1 MGPGR
6 NILVLGLGN
15 VLLGDDGVGIHVVEA
30 LRLRNADGADG
41 VVVRDGGTI
50 GMALLPEIEAADSL
64 IVVDA
69 TVFDGEAGD
78 VAVFEGGRMDE
89 KLRAKPS
96 SVHEVALADL
106 MAAATLMGSWPKQ
119 RALVGIRPA
128 NIDWGLVPSPL
139 VADAIPAACAAIDTL
154 VGRWQA

>member
-1 MGPGR
+1 MEPDN

-30 LRLRNADGADG
+30 LRQRDRNHAR
-41 VVVRDGGTI
+41 VLLRDGGTI
-50 GMALLPEIEAADSL
+50 GMALLPDIEAANSL

-69 TVFDGEAGD
+69 TVFEGEAGA
-78 VAVFEGGRMDE
+78 VAVFEGGHMDE

-128 NIDWGLVPSPL
+128 NIDWGLEPSQ
-139 VADAIPAACAAIDTL
+139 VVSDAIPAACAAIDDL
-154 VGRWQA
+154 VDRWQA

>member
-1 MGPGR
+1 MEPGR

-30 LRLRNADGADG
+30 LRQRDGDNG
-41 VVVRDGGTI
+41 EVLLRDGGTI
-50 GMALLPEIEAADSL
+50 GMALLPDIEAADSL

-69 TVFDGEAGD
+69 TVFEGSAGA

-128 NIDWGLVPSPL
+128 NIDWGLVPSPE
-139 VADAIPAACAAIDTL
+139 VADAIPAACAAIDQL
-154 VGRWQA
+154 VERWQA